1 VAHRVVDLLE
11 AVEVDQ
17 HERRERALVA
27 GAGQC
32 PRTLLV
38 QLGAIREAGQRVVR
52 GLMAQAARG
61 ARHDPEQPGPQQQQ
75 AAAQRDEQRPRVGG
89 DGARGGL
96 VGHVALEHAAAD
108 RHVDLE
114 EAPLGAELVGVGLDV
129 GLDLARQRRADV
141 VVARRVLADERAVVG
156 PHDAPAVVV
165 ELAPQQA
172 ARGEPAVERGDP
184 LPRERPAVGLP
195 ALQLAGDAD
204 VRDGDRQ
211 VPGVV
216 ERAPLDAR
224 VQDRPERDAQDGG
237 DQEADDAERL
247 QQGETRNA
255 DPHGIGVG
263 GPRDPLK
270 RLLQG
275 RTHVRHERRGAL
287 APHGMQGIL
296 RSAAAPRPSRTVRRW
311 HRAASNRW
319 RSRAV
324 RR

>member
-38 QLGAIREAGQRVVR
+38 QLGAVREAGQRVVR

-89 DGARGGL
+89 DGARGRL

-114 EAPLGAELVGVGLDV
+114 EAALGAQLVRVGLDV
-129 GLDLARQRRADV
+129 GVDLARQRLAHV
-141 VVARRVLADERAVVG
+141 VVARGVLADERVVVG
-156 PHDAPAVVV
+156 PHDASAMVV

-172 ARGEPAVERGDP
+172 ARGEPAVERGDA
-184 LPRERPAVGLP
+184 LLRERPAVGLP
-195 ALQLAGDAD
+195 ALQLTRDAD
-204 VRDGDRQ
+204 MGDRDRQ
-211 VPGVV
+211 ALGVV
-216 ERAPLDAR
+216 ERAALHAR
-224 VQDRPERDAQDGG
+224 VQNRSERGAQDG
-237 DQEADDAERL
+237 DEKEADEAERL
-247 QQGETRNA
+247 QQRETRNA
-255 DPHGIGVG
+255 DPHGTALGA
-263 GPRDPLK
+263 RRQHLK
-270 RLLQG
+270 HLPQG

-296 RSAAAPRPSRTVRRW
+296 SPGAAPRPSRTVRRW
-311 HRAASNRW
+311 HPAASNRW
-319 RSRAV
+319 RPRAL